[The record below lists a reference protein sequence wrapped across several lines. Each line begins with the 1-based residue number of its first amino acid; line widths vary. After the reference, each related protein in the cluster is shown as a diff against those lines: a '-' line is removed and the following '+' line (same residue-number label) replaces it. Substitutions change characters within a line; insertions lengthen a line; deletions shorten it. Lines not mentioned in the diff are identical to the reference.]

1 MRDKITKFFLCL
13 NLQIILSFSVYAMN
27 DSWDPS
33 LYRESSQMQKRWAN
47 GLLDIIDLDGARTI
61 LDIGSG
67 DGSISLSM
75 AQRYR
80 QSIVIGLDISEK
92 MVHFANENIG
102 SNQNIFFLH
111 GDAEQLLFDNQF
123 NVVTSFST
131 MHRLQNPQ
139 LALQGIYRA
148 LKPGGMFVAA
158 FPVKGNSIMSEA
170 IAIVDS
176 RPQWK
181 DFFTSPDRK
190 AYALSDKTYRQ
201 WLTDANF
208 MVIKSRTKWEDE
220 TFKSREKFRDLLR
233 ATFSHRAFLP
243 TEREIE
249 FFDEVVDEY
258 LKKFPLDERGHVHFY
273 FNRIEIVAIKPEV
286 KIWHAAKL

>member
-1 MRDKITKFFLCL
+1 M
-13 NLQIILSFSVYAMN
+13 Y
-27 DSWDPS
+27 
-33 LYRESSQMQKRWAN
+33 
-47 GLLDIIDLDGARTI
+47 
-61 LDIGSG
+61 
-67 DGSISLSM
+67 
-75 AQRYR
+75 
-80 QSIVIGLDISEK
+80 
-92 MVHFANENIG
+92 
-102 SNQNIFFLH
+102 
-111 GDAEQLLFDNQF
+111 
-123 NVVTSFST
+123 
-131 MHRLQNPQ
+131 RLQNPQ

-190 AYALSDKTYRQ
+190 AYALADKTYRQ

-233 ATFSHRAFLP
+233 ATFSQ
-243 TEREIE
+243 E
-249 FFDEVVDEY
+249 FQFQ
-258 LKKFPLDERGHVHFY
+258 RRH
-273 FNRIEIVAIKPEV
+273 
-286 KIWHAAKL
+286 